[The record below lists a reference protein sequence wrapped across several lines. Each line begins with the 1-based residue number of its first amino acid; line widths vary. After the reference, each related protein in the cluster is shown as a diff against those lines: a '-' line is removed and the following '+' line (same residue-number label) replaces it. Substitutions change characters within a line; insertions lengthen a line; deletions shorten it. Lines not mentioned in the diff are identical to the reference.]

1 MGFASGF
8 TAGLFGSVDRALQEE
23 FRTAKAETARLTS
36 LRQARTAQR
45 NDAREA
51 KVEKANE
58 EIQAL
63 AGKIGPGSGIIL
75 NDFIQEGG
83 LAYAK
88 EATTKLLNYTQKTG
102 ITPVQFY
109 NLTAEELGKKPTAQF
124 FNTLAQSAVPAVKP
138 LGEPVTTAG
147 GIAEYFGYGGPEVVK
162 KKTEAGLSSIG
173 GKSIRDISGLTEVR
187 GGITDTAIPVEFGFN
202 AQKEMAA
209 RKAVNLMEKI
219 NNPNTSS
226 ENKLEL
232 PEQLKAANATLDGI
246 RKVEATMAPDKSFED
261 QYRRAITEGDTQG
274 AQLILDA
281 AIKFEMGTNVSTYK
295 GQGNSGAFTI
305 KMIDRAR
312 DAVNKAIGFDPNK
325 PDATVNR
332 RIKQV
337 DGKYKS
343 VPTPGE
349 EMQKIQKTNLLQTF
363 INLRNRLL
371 PKASDFNSIT
381 ALRDLDAEIKM
392 LRKQL
397 GEENT
402 DTGTGTDTAPVTGTD
417 KVVSPTTFGSTSTKE
432 DPSNVGS
439 KSIPL
444 QNRYAPADATAL
456 PKGNTIGGAD
466 GKGGTVTD
474 LIDSYSAKFRIG
486 SQQGRQKFIDS
497 VKNNKGKA
505 IADLIKNVEQR
516 DKVTM
521 SREIASMILDKIV
534 ENIED
539 FKSRGTTEVD
549 TRSGIEPKVVNNRPS
564 SMIRLPQ

>member
-63 AGKIGPGSGIIL
+63 AGKIGPGAGIIL

-83 LAYAK
+83 LSYAK

-109 NLTAEELGKKPTAQF
+109 KLTEEELGKKPNAQF
-124 FNTLAQSAVPAVKP
+124 YNTLAQSAVPAVKP

-162 KKTEAGLSSIG
+162 KKTEAALSSTG

-187 GGITDTAIPVEFGFN
+187 GGITDTTIPVEFGFN

-209 RKAVNLMEKI
+209 RRVVNLMEQI

-232 PEQLKAANATLDGI
+232 QEQLKAANATLDGI

-261 QYRRAITEGDTQG
+261 QYRRAIAEGDTKG
-274 AQLILDA
+274 AQAILDA
-281 AIKFEMGTNVSTYK
+281 ATKYHMGTTTPKY
-295 GQGNSGAFTI
+295 QGNTGAFTL

-312 DAVNKAIGFDPNK
+312 RLVHEEIGFDPRN
-325 PDATVNR
+325 PDKTVNR
-332 RIKQV
+332 RMKQA
-337 DGKYKS
+337 DGSFKM
-343 VPTPGE
+343 VPVPGE
-349 EMQKIQKTNLLQTF
+349 EMQKLEKTKLLQTF
-363 INLRNRLL
+363 LNLRNRLM
-371 PKASDFNSIT
+371 PKANDFNSTT
-381 ALRDLDAEIKM
+381 ALDDLDEEIKI
-392 LRKQL
+392 LRGQL
-397 GEENT
+397 GEGNT
-402 DTGTGTDTAPVTGTD
+402 DTGTGTSTATATGTGTD
-417 KVVSPTTFGSTSTKE
+417 LAPKKKVILNKNTFIKTLRKIENDPSIPTDEKESKAIELFSTSGYSNEEIKKVVEEIKKE
-432 DPSNVGS
+432 QASGLDPSFTKNKLTDDEIKKTMGDGPRRDKQGLVPRRERFGALL
-439 KSIPL
+439 KGRRNPL
-444 QNRYAPADATAL
+444 
-456 PKGNTIGGAD
+456 
-466 GKGGTVTD
+466 GGTE
-474 LIDSYSAKFRIG
+474 Y
-486 SQQGRQKFIDS
+486 
-497 VKNNKGKA
+497 
-505 IADLIKNVEQR
+505 
-516 DKVTM
+516 DKM
-521 SREIASMILDKIV
+521 
-534 ENIED
+534 
-539 FKSRGTTEVD
+539 G
-549 TRSGIEPKVVNNRPS
+549 
-564 SMIRLPQ
+564 PQT